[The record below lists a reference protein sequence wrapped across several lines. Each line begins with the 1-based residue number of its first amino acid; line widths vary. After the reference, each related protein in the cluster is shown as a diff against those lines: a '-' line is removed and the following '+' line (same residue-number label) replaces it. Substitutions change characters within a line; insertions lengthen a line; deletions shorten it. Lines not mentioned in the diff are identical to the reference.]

1 MLKTR
6 LHGWAVALLAG
17 ALLSACGG
25 GGGGDETPAPLT
37 EVPDT
42 ALTSS
47 SAYTQFARGLGSVD
61 DAEPLTLGRLEVAP
75 TSETDEPAS
84 LD

>member
-1 MLKTR
+1 MQTR
-6 LHGWAVALLAG
+6 LHARALALTAVVLM
-17 ALLSACGG
+17 SACGG
-25 GGGGDETPAPLT
+25 GGSDDTPEPVV
-37 EVPDT
+37 EVPDS

-47 SAYTQFARGLGSVD
+47 TAYTQFARGLGSVD
-61 DAEPLTLGRLEVAP
+61 TAEPLTLGRLEVAP

>member
-1 MLKTR
+1 MKTR
-6 LHGWAVALLAG
+6 LHRYGLALMASMLV
-17 ALLSACGG
+17 SACGG
-25 GGGGDETPAPLT
+25 GGGGDDTPPPIT

-42 ALTSS
+42 ALVSTT
-47 SAYTQFARGLGSVD
+47 AYTQFARGLNLID
-61 DAEPLTLGRLEVAP
+61 IAEPLSLGRLEVAP

>member
-6 LHGWAVALLAG
+6 LHGWAWALLAG
-17 ALLSACGG
+17 ALISACGG
-25 GGGGDETPAPLT
+25 GGGDDEPAAPLV
-37 EVPDT
+37 EVPDS

-47 SAYTQFARGLGSVD
+47 AAYTDFVRNRVAD
-61 DAEPLTLGRLEVAP
+61 DNAQPLTLGRLDVAP
-75 TSETDEPAS
+75 TSETDEPVS

>member
-6 LHGWAVALLAG
+6 FHAGAVALVAG

-25 GGGGDETPAPLT
+25 GGGADDSPAPLT
-37 EVPDT
+37 EVPDS
-42 ALTSS
+42 ALVSP
-47 SAYTQFARGLGSVD
+47 SAYTEFARGLGALD
-61 DAEPLTLGRLEVAP
+61 TAEPLTLGRLEVAP
-75 TSETDEPAS
+75 TSETDEPAA

>member
-6 LHGWAVALLAG
+6 LHGWAVALVAG

-25 GGGGDETPAPLT
+25 GGDDAPAPLV
-37 EVPDT
+37 EVPDS

-47 SAYTQFARGLGSVD
+47 AAYTQFVRGRAAD
-61 DAEPLTLGRLEVAP
+61 DTAEPLTLGRLDVAP
-75 TSETDEPAS
+75 TSETDEPAP